1 MKLSEKLREK
11 KIPSFV
17 GRLCVFLFS
26 VVVLLSGLFLLGNFQ
41 EFLDS
46 TQVFLLS
53 LLRIATLTF
62 IIVAVYHLLVLTVHL
77 MRKGQVSFFAF
88 LFSVLGM
95 VIVGLIYFLV
105 NFLSSWL
112 D

>member
-11 KIPSFV
+11 KIHAFV
-17 GRLCVFLFS
+17 GRLCVFLFP

-46 TQVFLLS
+46 TQIFLLS
-53 LLRIATLTF
+53 LLRVATLSF
-62 IIVAVYHLLVLTVHL
+62 IIAAVYHLLVLTVHV
-77 MRKGQVSFFAF
+77 MRKGRVSFFAF
-88 LFSVLGM
+88 LFSLLGM
-95 VIVGLIYFLV
+95 VVVGAIYFLV